1 VTYLPVALRRVY
13 GGSRRAAWVK
23 SLVLMSVHRLVILAL
38 VVARKA
44 SRSSGTADSPAV
56 CIT

>member
-1 VTYLPVALRRVY
+1 
-13 GGSRRAAWVK
+13 VK